1 MNTNPNLWTG
11 TRYMGPVSRPMMLDG
26 YRAARDAMVVR
37 LLWGIGPDW
46 IDLVDPT
53 TVRRVT
59 YGTRLVDE
67 QVMEQRHWDAVL
79 EEAEVLLYLN
89 LTDEKSVER
98 AREEIVAS
106 WVATNEKI
114 EWEDRLDREQDT
126 ENYFYLA

>member
-1 MNTNPNLWTG
+1 MKNTNPNIWTG
-11 TRYMGPVSRPMMLDG
+11 TRYEGPVSRPLILDG

-59 YGTRLVDE
+59 YGE
-67 QVMEQRHWDAVL
+67 QPMEHRHWDAVL
-79 EEAEVLLYLN
+79 EEAEVLLYLR
-89 LTDEKSVER
+89 LSDEASVER

-106 WVATNEKI
+106 WTATNEKI

-126 ENYFYLA
+126 ENYFYL